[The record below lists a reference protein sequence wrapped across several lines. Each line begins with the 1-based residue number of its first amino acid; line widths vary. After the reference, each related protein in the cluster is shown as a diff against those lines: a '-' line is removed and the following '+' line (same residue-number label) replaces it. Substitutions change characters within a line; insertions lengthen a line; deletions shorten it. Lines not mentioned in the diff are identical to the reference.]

1 MGMTMSTDEYFLD
14 LHKNALVVDTH
25 CDTLKCLSSDF
36 TGLRQAMW
44 IDRSEKGLG
53 ERSKFG
59 HIDLP
64 RLHEGGVNC
73 QTFAISSVRSRTP
86 PYALR
91 TAMRQLDI
99 FYSECEKNDSEIMLA
114 TSHDE
119 IMSAI
124 GKRKV
129 AALLSIEGADVIE
142 GDMSMLR
149 IFYRLGVRMVGLVHS
164 RRNLIADGVAD
175 LRTGGGLSSF
185 GVEVVEDLDR
195 LGVIIDVSHLNDEGF
210 WDLIDISTSPIIAS
224 HSSCRAICDHP
235 RNLTDQQ
242 IVTLAER
249 DSVIGINFAPSFIH
263 PSYATVERVV
273 DHIDHIVKLSGPDHV
288 GLGSDFDGI
297 ASTPVG
303 LEDASKIPNI
313 TRELLKRQYSEGDIR
328 KILGENHL
336 RLFKQV
342 IG

>member
-1 MGMTMSTDEYFLD
+1 MSMDEHFLD

-36 TGLRQAMW
+36 TGLRQSMW
-44 IDRSEKGLG
+44 IDRSKLGLG
-53 ERSKFG
+53 KRSEFG

-64 RLHEGGVNC
+64 RLSEGGINC

-99 FYSECEKNDSEIMLA
+99 FYMECKKNEYKIELAKCYDDIMN
-114 TSHDE
+114 S
-119 IMSAI
+119 I

-142 GDMSMLR
+142 GDLSMLR

-185 GVEVVEDLDR
+185 GVEVVEELDR
-195 LGVIIDVSHLNDEGF
+195 LGIIIDISHLNDEGF
-210 WDLIDISTSPIIAS
+210 WDLIELTTSPIIAS
-224 HSSCRAICDHP
+224 HSSCRVICDHP

-242 IVTLAER
+242 IIALVDR

-263 PSYATVERVV
+263 PSYATIERVV
-273 DHIDHIVKLSGPDHV
+273 DHIDHIVKLVGPEYV

-303 LEDASKIPNI
+303 LEDVSKMPNI
-313 TRELLKRQYSEGDIR
+313 TRELIKRDYSEGDIR

-336 RLFKQV
+336 RLIKDV

>member
-1 MGMTMSTDEYFLD
+1 MDEHFLD

-36 TGLRQAMW
+36 TGLRQSMW
-44 IDRSEKGLG
+44 IDRSKLGLG
-53 ERSKFG
+53 KRSEFG

-64 RLHEGGVNC
+64 RLSEGGINC

-99 FYSECEKNDSEIMLA
+99 FYMECKKNEYKIELAKCYDDIMN
-114 TSHDE
+114 S
-119 IMSAI
+119 I

-142 GDMSMLR
+142 GDLSMLR

-185 GVEVVEDLDR
+185 GVEVVEELDR
-195 LGVIIDVSHLNDEGF
+195 LGIIIDISHLNDEGF
-210 WDLIDISTSPIIAS
+210 WDLIELTTSPIIAS
-224 HSSCRAICDHP
+224 HSSCRVICDHP

-242 IVTLAER
+242 IIALVDR

-263 PSYATVERVV
+263 PSYATIERVV
-273 DHIDHIVKLSGPDHV
+273 DHIDHIVKLVGPEYV

-303 LEDASKIPNI
+303 LEDVSKMPNI
-313 TRELLKRQYSEGDIR
+313 TRELIKRDYSEGDIR

-336 RLFKQV
+336 RLIKDV